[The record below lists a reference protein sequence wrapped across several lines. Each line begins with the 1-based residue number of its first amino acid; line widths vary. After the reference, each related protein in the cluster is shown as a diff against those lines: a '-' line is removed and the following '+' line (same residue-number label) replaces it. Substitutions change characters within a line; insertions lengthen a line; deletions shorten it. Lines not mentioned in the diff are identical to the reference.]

1 MEAAAERMVDP
12 VAVAARV
19 HLAAADAEV
28 ERPLALR
35 PALGHR
41 EPAPPK
47 LWVGEGLERLL
58 GRLPEPS
65 LDGEVVLADAHR
77 SCCPSGSGKAS
88 SRTSP
93 RRSSR
98 RAQAARC
105 SLIQLSIVAIGSGS
119 SRQRRTRPTFSLC
132 PRPLR

>member
-12 VAVAARV
+12 VAGAAGV

-28 ERPLALR
+28 ERPLGLR
-35 PALGHR
+35 PALGDR
-41 EPAPPK
+41 EPALSK

-58 GRLPEPS
+58 GRLPETS

-77 SCCPSGSGKAS
+77 SCCPSESGKAS

-93 RRSSR
+93 KRSNRRS
-98 RAQAARC
+98 QVVRC
-105 SLIQLSIVAIGSGS
+105 CLIQPSIVSSGSGW
-119 SRQRRTRPTFSLC
+119 SRQVRTRPTFSVC
-132 PRPLR
+132 TRPLR